1 MADDPICVSKSIE
14 IRPGVTCD
22 YHAPIEMRL
31 EITFG
36 SYVNFEDITN
46 PLVRPK
52 GRGVVVLKLRGD
64 ELYDVSMLRVC
75 LEQMLLKARFSDGTL
90 E

>member
-1 MADDPICVSKSIE
+1 MADDSIAVNKSIE
-14 IRPGVTCD
+14 IRPGVTCE
-22 YHAPIEMRL
+22 HHKPINIRL
-31 EITFG
+31 EITYG
-36 SYVNFEDITN
+36 SYVNFEDISD

-52 GRGVVVLKLRGD
+52 GRGVVVVKLVGD

-75 LEQMLLKARFSDGTL
+75 LEKMLLKARFSDGTL